1 MDEPITSGQA
11 SDWARLAAE
20 QMERAL
26 PDLVVSTMAKTAHRR
41 KVLLDWSQN
50 NASKTTIAPYSLRG
64 RPRPT
69 VAAPRSWDEITP
81 SVGHLELSEVLHR
94 VAGGLDPMTALLEQP
109 TRLEGT
115 SPLAPAVKV
124 TAVRERRSPARPVV
138 VGGGHRPRPTGMVMP
153 AGLAGPVQVAL
164 ARSSDQLPGPKA
176 LPGGSRYEPKYD
188 GFRTTVV
195 GGTGGVRL
203 WSKSGTDFTARFSE
217 IARAAGDMVPDGCV
231 LDGEMVIWL
240 GDRLRFELL
249 QRRLTTARPKLAE
262 EARTHPASYMV
273 FDLLAVE
280 GRDLRGYP
288 WRTRR
293 ALLEQLARG
302 WTPPLQLSPVTD
314 DDELARRWMV
324 EYRPTGIEGL
334 VVKGADSRYEPNSRR
349 SWIKV
354 KPRESTEVV
363 VGAVVGPM
371 TAPTAFVAGLYDQA
385 GTLRMVGRSTT
396 LSRAQSR
403 ALAAVLTAVAV
414 DHPWPDSI
422 AATRFGG
429 TRDRIA
435 LTRVE
440 PTVIVEVAADAAR
453 EYGVWRHGLRSIR
466 LRADLTVSD
475 LAVLDAHGDTA

>member
-1 MDEPITSGQA
+1 
-11 SDWARLAAE
+11 
-20 QMERAL
+20 
-26 PDLVVSTMAKTAHRR
+26 
-41 KVLLDWSQN
+41 
-50 NASKTTIAPYSLRG
+50 
-64 RPRPT
+64 
-69 VAAPRSWDEITP
+69 
-81 SVGHLELSEVLHR
+81 
-94 VAGGLDPMTALLEQP
+94 
-109 TRLEGT
+109 
-115 SPLAPAVKV
+115 
-124 TAVRERRSPARPVV
+124 
-138 VGGGHRPRPTGMVMP
+138 
-153 AGLAGPVQVAL
+153 
-164 ARSSDQLPGPKA
+164 
-176 LPGGSRYEPKYD
+176 
-188 GFRTTVV
+188 
-195 GGTGGVRL
+195 
-203 WSKSGTDFTARFSE
+203 
-217 IARAAGDMVPDGCV
+217 
-231 LDGEMVIWL
+231 MVIWRR
-240 GDRLRFELL
+240 DRLRFELL
-249 QRRLTTARPKLAE
+249 QRRLTTARPQLT
-262 EARTHPASYMV
+262 EAARNHPASYMV

-302 WTPPLQLSPVTD
+302 WAPPLQLSAVTD

-324 EYRPTGIEGL
+324 EFRPTGIEGL

-429 TRDRIA
+429 ARDRVA

-440 PTVIVEVAADAAR
+440 PTVVVEVAADAAR

-466 LRADLTVSD
+466 LRAELRPEDLPT
-475 LAVLDAHGDTA
+475 LPDTAADAPWGSGCAGLTFQS